1 MTLTDCVC
9 GVCSEVGPADLNN
22 FTCLAE
28 NSIGRAQAVVQVS
41 GMSGMLSITGMS
53 GIVNQLHLPSGLPTF
68 CSKVERSLGIW

>member
-41 GMSGMLSITGMS
+41 GMSGMLSMYYRN
-53 GIVNQLHLPSGLPTF
+53 VRY
-68 CSKVERSLGIW
+68 SKPASPAVGSAYILQ

>member
-1 MTLTDCVC
+1 MLTDCVC

-68 CSKVERSLGIW
+68 CCKVERSLVIW